1 MHHQTTELVDPGLS
15 HFQKVRVKGIYGTHM
30 YTMNL
35 YSIMYT
41 YVHDAYNTIT
51 NLVPSPLP
59 QQNAKDGL
67 EKCIHIPSTVTVIGK
82 SRMSNQ
88 IIRNNDIVQ

>member
-30 YTMNL
+30 YT
-35 YSIMYT
+35 

-51 NLVPSPLP
+51 SLVSSPLP